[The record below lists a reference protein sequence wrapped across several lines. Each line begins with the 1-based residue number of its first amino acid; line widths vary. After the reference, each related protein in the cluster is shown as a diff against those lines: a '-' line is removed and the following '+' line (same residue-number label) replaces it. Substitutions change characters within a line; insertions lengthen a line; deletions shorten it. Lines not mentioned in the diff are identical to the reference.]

1 MKLGIIGLPN
11 VGKSTLFNALT
22 KGHAPASN
30 YPFTTIDQNVGVA
43 IVPDERL
50 QRLGQIL
57 QPPKLTPTHIEFVD
71 IAGLVKGASHGE
83 GLGNQFLGHIR
94 NVDAIVHVV
103 RCFEDRNVAHTD
115 GTVNPLRDIE
125 VVETELMLADLE
137 MVERRLSKT
146 RKLLKTGQA
155 ETKKEIDL
163 LEKIQQALEGGRPA
177 ESMSLSKTDLERLGD
192 LQLLTIKP
200 QFYVSNIDEQAIAEG
215 NNYSRTVAEHA
226 ASIQR
231 ETVNV
236 SSKLESELTDLSPDE
251 AREFLKSYGVS
262 ESSLEKVIKVGYRL
276 LDLITFYTIAGE
288 NEVRA
293 WTLKRGQK
301 APAAAGQVHSDMEK
315 GFIRAEMMKFEDLER
330 YGSEHTVRE
339 HGLLAIE
346 GKDYVVQDDDVLTIK
361 FRAG

>member
-71 IAGLVKGASHGE
+71 ME

-115 GTVNPLRDIE
+115 GTVNPLRDIG

-163 LEKIQQALEGGRPA
+163 LEKIQQTLEGGRPA

-251 AREFLKSYGVS
+251 AREFLKSYGVA

-315 GFIRAEMMKFEDLER
+315 GFIRAEMMKSEDLER
-330 YGSEHTVRE
+330 CGSEHTVRE

-346 GKDYVVQDDDVLTIK
+346 GKDYVVQDGDVLTIK
-361 FRAG
+361 FHAG